1 MNDITDLIGLIMN
14 KLYPKIDYDVDLNN
28 DETTLFFKNIRLT
41 YSQYNF
47 RRELNAVN
55 DSEVSFI
62 CFEDNLVD
70 TIKKYTN
77 IDVKIICKFSYGKY

>member
-47 RRELNAVN
+47 RRELNLVS
-55 DSEVSFI
+55 DTEVSFI

>member
-47 RRELNAVN
+47 RRELNAVS